1 MSSGDDAF
9 VTTDSMIND
18 IRQTADFKGITFSKF
33 KIDVK
38 NELMQN
44 LIKGKIENV

>member
-18 IRQTADFKGITFSKF
+18 IQQTLRNNLF
-33 KIDVK
+33 KI
-38 NELMQN
+38 
-44 LIKGKIENV
+44 